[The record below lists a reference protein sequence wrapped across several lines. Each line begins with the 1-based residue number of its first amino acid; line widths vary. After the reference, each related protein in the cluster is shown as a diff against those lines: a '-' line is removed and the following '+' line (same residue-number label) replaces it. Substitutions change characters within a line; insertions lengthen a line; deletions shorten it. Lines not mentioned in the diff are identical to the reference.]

1 MKRII
6 SFKKIWVCLFLLQML
21 VQTVSAQENSIS
33 VDVQSTRS
41 VVAVNNVLNTI
52 EGADVTFRFNLNVED
67 SILRIETLTGIFAGN
82 SCELASSLE
91 NGVLKIEDL
100 TLDSLKASTD
110 DKIFNLKIDY
120 VIGDS
125 VQEMVDGEEK
135 MIWKESMKTIEIES
149 QPIHVWP
156 EIKEIKASGN
166 DSAEILNGESVTFGV
181 DVAGGYPEGWRL
193 EWPDGSDGTSFEY
206 VSTKVEKKTVEN
218 LIVKVSNIAPDNKTV
233 WEYKELTFSVSV
245 LPTPVCNIKGNSL
258 LYASDGDNVTL
269 QCEMSGGNPDG
280 WTLSWMDGDKQ
291 LSGDNPFIY
300 TVAAPKGKTQKK
312 ILLVAQNYGSD
323 KAKLFFSDT
332 IEYNIIA
339 FPKADVALVGDSNI
353 EMISGGKYTFEVN
366 ATGGNDEGWEYEWNH
381 AGNKTPGKQIEY
393 AAKQVSAKTT
403 DQISVT
409 AINYAPDHKVLFT
422 KKLTADIVV
431 WPILSADIVGNSN
444 VVLQNGATHQFD
456 VKISGGNPAG
466 YEYLWKSS
474 NQSSKEKS
482 FSYKASTGNNVS
494 TDKINVTVSNYSSGH
509 KKLDEKSLS
518 YNVEIWPSASS
529 SIKSTSNE
537 NVFYEENITFEIV
550 TSGGYT
556 GEENGGWSFVWK
568 RNGVVLS
575 DQTTSICKDIVPNS
589 DKSFEI
595 YNYEVSVINK
605 YGNEQWYSK
614 SYTFSVMG
622 WQKGSLIKVPE
633 DSVDVYHGSPVVL
646 KSRKDGGFDS
656 GWAFSWKA
664 DGTVVDNNSNEYAF
678 QAINT
683 DNRDKIYQRHEYV
696 LHASNK
702 INNDI
707 PGYECDLKYEIH
719 VWPKCKFPS
728 DININDETTSQIV
741 SECIREGNTISL
753 RVDDPLCGYWS
764 ESKSP
769 WRYSWTKDDKVL
781 GNDSKV
787 VLGEKAVM
795 GNGET
800 KEIKTINYGLTI
812 DNLGPNNHVW
822 DSKKYKKAVSIYR
835 KPATPTK
842 LYKKGNGNS
851 CTLIAES
858 SISDDKLDDY
868 EYFLVFGYTDPNGKE
883 VSEMPVRQ
891 SEGTTRYDKISSSA
905 FQNSNNRFWVYAMW
919 QYEDGS
925 QVTSGK
931 CYLDGSV
938 DEDFDGSVFKNNT
951 RGFMDDESTAIE
963 DVRCD
968 VSVDNN
974 AKCLNINQGCPSQ
987 VSVSVYNISGTLI
1000 RQDKF
1005 ENVTSLAYRYDL
1017 PKGLYI
1023 INVKSSSIQTN
1034 KKVLIP

>member
-1 MKRII
+1 MKQVLLLMKTGV
-6 SFKKIWVCLFLLQML
+6 FVFLMQVFML
-21 VQTVSAQENSIS
+21 VGANAQENYIS

-41 VVAVNNVLNTI
+41 VVTVDNILNTL
-52 EGADVTFRFNLNVED
+52 EGANATFKFNIDEND
-67 SILRIETLTGIFAGN
+67 SIIRVESLTGFWAGER
-82 SCELASSLE
+82 CELTSSLQ
-91 NGVLKIEDL
+91 NGILHID
-100 TLDSLKASTD
+100 
-110 DKIFNLKIDY
+110 DY
-120 VIGDS
+120 VLENLITSSENMNFKLVVDYVVGDS
-125 VQEMVDGEEK
+125 VLEMVDTVETK
-135 MIWKESMKTIEIES
+135 VWKEFTRNIEIES
-149 QPIHVWP
+149 QPIFVWP
-156 EIKEIKASGN
+156 SIEDVKPLKNDYTEIMNG
-166 DSAEILNGESVTFGV
+166 DSVVLGIVTS
-181 DVAGGYPEGWRL
+181 GGYPDGWRF
-193 EWPDGSDGTSFEY
+193 EWPDGSDSLTFEY
-206 VSTKVEKKTVEN
+206 KSSVVSGKTVKKF
-218 LIVKVSNIAPDNKTV
+218 IVKVSNIAPDNKTV
-233 WEYKELTFSVSV
+233 WEYKEVTFTVVIWPSVSV
-245 LPTPVCNIKGNSL
+245 
-258 LYASDGDNVTL
+258 
-269 QCEMSGGNPDG
+269 
-280 WTLSWMDGDKQ
+280 
-291 LSGDNPFIY
+291 
-300 TVAAPKGKTQKK
+300 
-312 ILLVAQNYGSD
+312 
-323 KAKLFFSDT
+323 
-332 IEYNIIA
+332 
-339 FPKADVALVGDSNI
+339 
-353 EMISGGKYTFEVN
+353 
-366 ATGGNDEGWEYEWNH
+366 
-381 AGNKTPGKQIEY
+381 
-393 AAKQVSAKTT
+393 
-403 DQISVT
+403 
-409 AINYAPDHKVLFT
+409 
-422 KKLTADIVV
+422 
-431 WPILSADIVGNSN
+431 DIVGNSN
-444 VVLQNGATHQFD
+444 VVLQGGTTHAFE
-456 VKISGGNPAG
+456 VNVSGGNPDG
-466 YEYLWKSS
+466 YEYLWESGS
-474 NQSSKEKS
+474 QTSKEKN
-482 FSYKASTGNNVS
+482 FSYNANAGNDVS
-494 TDKINVTVSNYSSGH
+494 NDQINVTISNYSSSH
-509 KKLDEKSLS
+509 EKFDEKKLS

-529 SIKSTSNE
+529 SAKPVQSE
-537 NVFYEENITFEIV
+537 NVFYDENIMLEIV

-568 RNGVVLS
+568 RNGVVLP

-589 DKSFEI
+589 DNNFEI
-595 YNYEVSVINK
+595 YNYEVNVVNK
-605 YGNEQWYSK
+605 YGNEQWYSRK
-614 SYTFSVMG
+614 YTFSVIG
-622 WQKGSLIKVPE
+622 WQKGSLIKVQE
-633 DSVDVYHGSPVVL
+633 DSVDVYHGSQVVL
-646 KSRKDGGFDS
+646 KSRKEGGFDS
-656 GWAFSWKA
+656 GWTYNWKA
-664 DGTVVDNNSNEYAF
+664 DGTAVDNNKNEYAF
-678 QAINT
+678 QAVNT
-683 DNRDKIYQRHEYV
+683 DNRDKMYQVHEYT
-696 LHASNK
+696 LHATNK
-702 INNDI
+702 IHESI
-707 PGYECDLKYEIH
+707 PGYECDLTYEIH

-919 QYEDGS
+919 KYEDGS